1 MWSLKIKSFSEEEG
15 LSDHCQLSLKLP
27 SLFPT
32 SPLLWDCFM
41 FMKMQRPHQDQN
53 AVSSSSIPN
62 LFFLELEKFYKDLLP
77 QRGHVD
83 VIYIYK
89 ILLSSCENVQRSSLG
104 Q

>member
-32 SPLLWDCFM
+32 SY
-41 FMKMQRPHQDQN
+41 
-53 AVSSSSIPN
+53 AISSSSFAN

-83 VIYIYK
+83 VIYNYK